1 MPNGGSDCCGTCWF
15 NRKNRGQPGY
25 THANNPEPDHC
36 EIRDA
41 LIENPF
47 WTYCANHPNHRPAG
61 DRIPIGPIYAGHGG
75 YPYQRE
81 VWRPSPNTEEVRQ
94 HLLELLNGFPESTS
108 HDWYPVSP
116 GLTKI
121 RRDCPELLNG
131 FPESTSHDWYPVS
144 PGLIDIVIWQLGE
157 FRESRAVP
165 QLQWIA
171 ENGSDSL
178 RDMALR
184 ALESVQS

>member
-15 NRKNRGQPGY
+15 NRKNRGQTGY
-25 THANNPEPDHC
+25 TRVDNPEPDHC

-41 LIENPF
+41 PIENPF
-47 WTYCANHPNHRPAG
+47 WTYCANHPHHQPDG

-81 VWRPSPNTEEVRQ
+81 VWRQSPDTEEVRQ

-116 GLTKI
+116 GLI
-121 RRDCPELLNG
+121 G
-131 FPESTSHDWYPVS
+131 V
-144 PGLIDIVIWQLGE
+144 IIWQLGE
-157 FRESRAVP
+157 FGESRAVP
-165 QLQWIA
+165 QLQRIA
-171 ENGSDSL
+171 ENGSDAL
-178 RDMALR
+178 RDTALR
-184 ALESVQS
+184 ALESIEG